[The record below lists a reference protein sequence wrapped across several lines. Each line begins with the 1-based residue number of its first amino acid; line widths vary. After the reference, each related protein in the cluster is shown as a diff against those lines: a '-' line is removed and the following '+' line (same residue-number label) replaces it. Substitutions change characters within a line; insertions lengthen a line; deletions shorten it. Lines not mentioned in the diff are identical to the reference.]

1 VNILSLYEKLEKLAE
16 RLPSQLQHPILREI
30 GPIKTLF
37 LQQRAPRILLMGDR
51 ARSRSELVNALF
63 GQHVAETGEDHLQD
77 RTWQVFASSR
87 GKLRLL
93 DGRRP
98 VGAALVRRA
107 LAAEPADLCIYL
119 HAGASA
125 AEDLQRMQEVLDGSD
140 PIPVF
145 GVATGLASADAEE
158 SRHAL
163 HATLER
169 AEGKQFTGEVAGV
182 FVPTLGK
189 QEIHKFAASLA
200 AELPH
205 EAKLEMARLSGVRE
219 LQLEIAGALVKST
232 AAICGAVGTQPIPLA
247 DFPILTALQAFMVA
261 GIMHISGRELNAKL
275 AAEWMAAVGA
285 NIGLGLVLREGS
297 RAVLKFVPIWGDLV
311 SGGIA
316 AAGTYAVGKAATAYF
331 IEGVSLPDA
340 RALFR
345 KGKKAPKQLK

>member
-1 VNILSLYEKLEKLAE
+1 MNIFALYDKLEKLAE

-30 GPIKTLF
+30 RPIRTLF
-37 LQQRAPRILLMGDR
+37 LQQRAPRILLLGDR
-51 ARSRSELVNALF
+51 AGSRSELVNALF
-63 GQHVAETGEDHLQD
+63 GQTVAETGEDHLQD

-87 GKLRLL
+87 GKLRML
-93 DGRRP
+93 DARRP
-98 VGAALVRRA
+98 VAVSLIRRA
-107 LAAEPADLCIYL
+107 LAAEPADLCLYV
-119 HAGASA
+119 HAGETQD
-125 AEDLQRMQEVLDGSD
+125 EDLQRMQEVLEGAD

-145 GVATGLASADAEE
+145 GVTTGLVGADAEE

-163 HATLER
+163 HATLEHSKGIEL
-169 AEGKQFTGEVAGV
+169 AKGVSGV

-189 QEIHKFAASLA
+189 REVHRFAAALA

-219 LQLEIAGALVKST
+219 LQLEMARSLVKSA

-247 DFPILTALQAFMVA
+247 DFPILTALQGFMVA
-261 GIMHISGRELNAKL
+261 GIMHISGREMSLKL
-275 AAEWMAAVGA
+275 AAEWIAALGA

-297 RAVLKFVPIWGDLV
+297 RAVLKIVPVWGDLV

-340 RALFR
+340 RRLFR
-345 KGKKAPKQLK
+345 RGKKEPKQLK

>member
-1 VNILSLYEKLEKLAE
+1 
-16 RLPSQLQHPILREI
+16 
-30 GPIKTLF
+30 
-37 LQQRAPRILLMGDR
+37 M
-51 ARSRSELVNALF
+51 
-63 GQHVAETGEDHLQD
+63 
-77 RTWQVFASSR
+77 
-87 GKLRLL
+87 
-93 DGRRP
+93 
-98 VGAALVRRA
+98 
-107 LAAEPADLCIYL
+107 
-119 HAGASA
+119 
-125 AEDLQRMQEVLDGSD
+125 QRMHELLDGSD
-140 PIPVF
+140 TIPVF

-169 AEGKQFTGEVAGV
+169 AEGKQFAGEVAGV

-189 QEIHKFAASLA
+189 QEIHKFAAALA

-285 NIGLGLVLREGS
+285 NIGLGRVLREGS

-345 KGKKAPKQLK
+345 KGKKVPKQLK